1 MSNKITRYICSE
13 CDEGNGTFADM
24 VECSYGS
31 YVSIWDLE
39 NRLKKMLEDACD
51 PGEKDAINKMLDLLK
66 E

>member
-1 MSNKITRYICSE
+1 MSDKITRWTCTE
-13 CDEGNGTFADM
+13 CDEGNGMFADM
-24 VECSYGS
+24 VKCDYGS

-66 E
+66 